1 MTQNFARR
9 IRRGSQRQQRLCD
22 HLSMKLLKIIQQQ
35 QSQVNIISAFI
46 AWQSARP

>member
-35 QSQVNIISAFI
+35 QSQVNISAFI